1 MAKTENAK
9 QKQMAQSSKG
19 KGSKTAS
26 PKKSSTKR
34 PVQADVSQPKITTML
49 KATPPSKKIK
59 SEKAKA
65 EKTKSEGDNGS
76 TKFSQAGIR
85 SIMTRANPEMN
96 ISASVPQLMST
107 AAVQFATYISQT
119 ALENSIKRRAKKDDS
134 FKVDYIDVAVSVN
147 KDPRLEALHDNVP
160 YQVTAEEALK
170 RREEFLK
177 KHPI

>member
-65 EKTKSEGDNGS
+65 EKTKSEGDNGP

-85 SIMTRANPEMN
+85 SIMTRAKYAWYFTISIVIYLFVYSPEMN

-119 ALENSIKRRAKKDDS
+119 ALENSIKRRAKKGLGLN
-134 FKVDYIDVAVSVN
+134 FVQI
-147 KDPRLEALHDNVP
+147 
-160 YQVTAEEALK
+160 
-170 RREEFLK
+170 
-177 KHPI
+177 